1 VAPPARTRA
10 GSGLPPASDQA
21 ALNWL
26 LRRSVRRYRA
36 SVRGA
41 LVDAG
46 FGDIPQAGIWAIS
59 ALAVPGSSARDLVER
74 MEISKQAVAELVDTL
89 VGQGYVERLPYPS
102 DRRRTLLQLT
112 ASGSKALRVIDRAV
126 RGVEQQMAE
135 RIGLERLGDLYVLL
149 AELDRS

>member
-1 VAPPARTRA
+1 
-10 GSGLPPASDQA
+10 
-21 ALNWL
+21 
-26 LRRSVRRYRA
+26 
-36 SVRGA
+36 
-41 LVDAG
+41 VDAG

-59 ALAVPGSSARDLVER
+59 ALAAPGSSARDLVER

-112 ASGSKALRVIDRAV
+112 ASGSEALRVIDRAV

-135 RIGLERLGDLYVLL
+135 RIGIERLGDLYALL